1 MKVSKEIVKIQ
12 NRLKKLTYKQAKY
25 IMISTEYYQYQNIW
39 YVFPLFQEEGS
50 EYITYIA
57 NPFPST
63 ESNIVEGKGRSLTGG
78 GPKRPKSEAQINAEK
93 RKREMAQRSKQEKRM
108 RGR

>member
-1 MKVSKEIVKIQ
+1 MKFSKEIVKIQ

-25 IMISTEYYQYQNIW
+25 IMISTEYYQYQNVW
-39 YVFPLFQEEGS
+39 YVFPLFQEEGN

-63 ESNIVEGKGRSLTGG
+63 ESNIVEGKGKSLISAFKDLSSVLDKVEQNNYKLYKLT
-78 GPKRPKSEAQINAEK
+78 
-93 RKREMAQRSKQEKRM
+93 
-108 RGR
+108 

>member
-12 NRLKKLTYKQAKY
+12 NRLKNLTYKQAKY

-63 ESNIVEGKGRSLTGG
+63 ESNIVEGKGRSLTSAF
-78 GPKRPKSEAQINAEK
+78 KDLSSVLDKVEQSNYK
-93 RKREMAQRSKQEKRM
+93 LYKLT
-108 RGR
+108 

>member
-25 IMISTEYYQYQNIW
+25 IMISTEYYQYQNVW
-39 YVFPLFQEEGS
+39 YVFPLFQEEGN

-63 ESNIVEGKGRSLTGG
+63 ESNIVEGKGKSLISAF
-78 GPKRPKSEAQINAEK
+78 KDLSSVLDKVEQNNYKLYKLA
-93 RKREMAQRSKQEKRM
+93 
-108 RGR
+108 